1 MNLRSLQWI
10 VIVLLGMG
18 ILLACRTTDLIR
30 SVNLGAARA
39 APTHAA
45 DAPSNAASPEASA
58 THDPNAGFEFV
69 PDGTPHCGAG
79 DNRASVVKG
88 RIVSNGAPVAG
99 QRVTASAGPGGEPIS
114 DEPAVSDDRGNYQV
128 TFVCDGKACDGAFWV
143 WTVDEASN
151 QTSPFVEFIF
161 DNQCRSGT
169 LNFRHR

>member
-1 MNLRSLQWI
+1 MNLRSLKWI
-10 VIVLLGMG
+10 VIVLFGVG
-18 ILLACRTTDLIR
+18 ILLACRTTDLISGVTSGAVR
-30 SVNLGAARA
+30 STPTRA
-39 APTHAA
+39 T
-45 DAPSNAASPEASA
+45 APSKTASPPASA
-58 THDPNAGFEFV
+58 THDPHAGFEFV

-114 DEPAVSDDRGNYQV
+114 DEPAVSDERGNYQV
-128 TFVCDGKACDGAFWV
+128 TFVCNGKACDGAFWI
-143 WTVDEASN
+143 WTVDDASN

-169 LNFRHR
+169 LNFRNR